1 MNKKL
6 EPKVYCIKSKTSN
19 KVYVGSCCNYL
30 SLRKAQHKYGYNR
43 YLQGHEMR
51 NITTSIEIY
60 IDDPDPEYIVLENLE
75 DRAEQKIREQYWIDN
90 LKEKGLD
97 VVNMNNP
104 VYSYDHYKKK
114 QRDRYQKNPEKQ
126 KKKALDYYYKNRHEI
141 LARAAEKTRKAREEK
156 ETLKKLI

>member
-6 EPKVYCIKSKTSN
+6 EPKVYCIKSKNSD

-30 SLRKAQHKYGYNR
+30 SLRKAQHK
-43 YLQGHEMR
+43 MR

-60 IDDPDPEYIVLENLE
+60 IDDPEPEYIVLENLK

-90 LKEKGLD
+90 LKKKGLD